1 MICSNSPIGSIRLK
15 TLCWFNLFRDD
26 AVMKTATG
34 VLGDL
39 ADTLGPSAGSMI
51 QQFPLWREL
60 LNEGLSSDDPS
71 IKQSAEWAKLAL
83 GRVVSI

>member
-1 MICSNSPIGSIRLK
+1 
-15 TLCWFNLFRDD
+15 
-26 AVMKTATG
+26 MKTAIG

-60 LNEGLSSDDPS
+60 LNEGFSSDDPS

-83 GRVVSI
+83 SRVVSI